1 MARNNPLSLGRD
13 LAIDLGTA
21 NTLIYARGLGIV
33 LDEPSVVAINVNDG
47 RPVAGGL
54 EAKRMLGRTPNHIK
68 AIRPLK
74 DGVIAD
80 FEVCEKMLRY
90 FIQKVHASKWSKPRM
105 VICVPSGITGVE
117 QRAVQDAAEY
127 AGARKP
133 VHIIEE
139 PMAAAI
145 GADLP
150 VHEPSGN
157 MIVDIGGGTTEV
169 AVISLGGIV
178 TSRSLRCG
186 GDARERDHGDVGRAA
201 ADVDDHVARGRR
213 HVETGA
219 DRGRHR
225 LLDQVDLAGAR
236 RERRLAHGALLDA
249 GDARGH
255 ADHDPRTH
263 QLAPV
268 VGALDEVAE
277 HRLGDLEVGDDA
289 VLDRADRLD
298 RAGRAAEHQLGILAH
313 RKHLL
318 ATVLNVI
325 GHDRRLVEDHPPAFD
340 IDKRVRRPEID
351 RHVRREQTA
360 EECHVGVLCAAA
372 AQGARVGTPRIA
384 AVIGVEWLT

>member
-21 NTLIYARGLGIV
+21 NTLIYVRGQGVV
-33 LDEPSVVAINVNDG
+33 LDEPSVVAINANDG
-47 RPVAGGL
+47 RPVAVGM
-54 EAKRMLGRTPNHIK
+54 EAKRMMGRTPNHIK

-178 TSRSLRCG
+178 TAQSVR
-186 GDARERDHGDVGRAA
+186 V
-201 ADVDDHVARGRR
+201 
-213 HVETGA
+213 
-219 DRGRHR
+219 
-225 LLDQVDLAGAR
+225 
-236 RERRLAHGALLDA
+236 A
-249 GDARGH
+249 GDE
-255 ADHDPRTH
+255 
-263 QLAPV
+263 L
-268 VGALDEVAE
+268 
-277 HRLGDLEVGDDA
+277 DDA
-289 VLDRADRLD
+289 VLQYVKKEFSLAIGDR
-298 RAGRAAEHQLGILAH
+298 
-313 RKHLL
+313 
-318 ATVLNVI
+318 
-325 GHDRRLVEDHPPAFD
+325 
-340 IDKRVRRPEID
+340 
-351 RHVRREQTA
+351 TA
-360 EECHVGVLCAAA
+360 EEIKIQMGSAWPLEEELTADIRGRDLISGLPRTIQLTTEHVREALAEPISAIVDAVKTTLDKTPPELAADIMEDGIMITGG
-372 AQGARVGTPRIA
+372 GALIGGLDERLAHETGMPIRIA
-384 AVIGVEWLT
+384 HEPLYSVVIGSGRALENIDAMRGLMSMGGED

>member
-21 NTLIYARGLGIV
+21 NTLIYVRGQGIV

-47 RPVAGGL
+47 KPVAVGL
-54 EAKRMLGRTPNHIK
+54 EAKRMMGRTPNHIK

-90 FIQKVHASKWSKPRM
+90 FIQRVHASKWNKPRM

-145 GADLP
+145 GANLP

-178 TSRSLRCG
+178 TAQSVRVAGDELDDAVMQYVKKEFSLAI
-186 GDARERDHGDVGRAA
+186 GDRTAEEIKIQMGSAWPMEEELTADIRGRDLISGLPRTIQVTTEHIREALAEPVAAIVDAVKTTLDKTPPELA
-201 ADVDDHVARGRR
+201 ADIMEDGITL
-213 HVETGA
+213 TGGGA
-219 DRGRHR
+219 
-225 LLDQVDLAGAR
+225 LLGGLD
-236 RERRLAHGALLDA
+236 ERLAHETGMPI
-249 GDARGH
+249 RV
-255 ADHDPRTH
+255 ADEP
-263 QLAPV
+263 LYSV
-268 VGALDEVAE
+268 VIGS
-277 HRLGDLEVGDDA
+277 
-289 VLDRADRLD
+289 
-298 RAGRAAEHQLGILAH
+298 GRALE
-313 RKHLL
+313 
-318 ATVLNVI
+318 N
-325 GHDRRLVEDHPPAFD
+325 
-340 IDKRVRRPEID
+340 IDAMRGSDV
-351 RHVRREQTA
+351 
-360 EECHVGVLCAAA
+360 
-372 AQGARVGTPRIA
+372 ARWR
-384 AVIGVEWLT
+384 

>member
-1 MARNNPLSLGRD
+1 MARKNPLSLGRD

-21 NTLIYARGLGIV
+21 NTLIYVRGQGVV
-33 LDEPSVVAINVNDG
+33 LDEPSVVAINANDG
-47 RPVAGGL
+47 RPVAVGQ
-54 EAKRMLGRTPNHIK
+54 EAKRMMGRTPSHIK

-157 MIVDIGGGTTEV
+157 MILDIGGGTTEV

-178 TSRSLRCG
+178 TAQSVRVA
-186 GDARERDHGDVGRAA
+186 GDELDEAVLQYVKKEFSMAIGDRTAEEIKIQMGSAWPLEEELTADIRGRDLISGLPRTIQVTTEHVREALAEPIAAIVDVVKTTLDKTPPELA
-201 ADVDDHVARGRR
+201 ADIMEDGITV
-213 HVETGA
+213 TG
-219 DRGRHR
+219 G
-225 LLDQVDLAGAR
+225 
-236 RERRLAHGALLDA
+236 GALLGGIDDRLSHET
-249 GDARGH
+249 GMPIRIARE
-255 ADHDPRTH
+255 P
-263 QLAPV
+263 LYSVV
-268 VGALDEVAE
+268 VGS
-277 HRLGDLEVGDDA
+277 
-289 VLDRADRLD
+289 
-298 RAGRAAEHQLGILAH
+298 GRALENIDAMRGLMSLGGD
-313 RKHLL
+313 
-318 ATVLNVI
+318 N
-325 GHDRRLVEDHPPAFD
+325 
-340 IDKRVRRPEID
+340 
-351 RHVRREQTA
+351 
-360 EECHVGVLCAAA
+360 
-372 AQGARVGTPRIA
+372 
-384 AVIGVEWLT
+384 

>member
-21 NTLIYARGLGIV
+21 NTLIYVRGQGVV

-47 RPVAGGL
+47 RPVAVGM
-54 EAKRMLGRTPNHIK
+54 EAKRMMGRTPNHIK

-178 TSRSLRCG
+178 TAQSVR
-186 GDARERDHGDVGRAA
+186 V
-201 ADVDDHVARGRR
+201 
-213 HVETGA
+213 
-219 DRGRHR
+219 
-225 LLDQVDLAGAR
+225 
-236 RERRLAHGALLDA
+236 A
-249 GDARGH
+249 GDE
-255 ADHDPRTH
+255 
-263 QLAPV
+263 L
-268 VGALDEVAE
+268 
-277 HRLGDLEVGDDA
+277 DDA
-289 VLDRADRLD
+289 VLQYVKKEFSLAIGDR
-298 RAGRAAEHQLGILAH
+298 
-313 RKHLL
+313 
-318 ATVLNVI
+318 
-325 GHDRRLVEDHPPAFD
+325 
-340 IDKRVRRPEID
+340 
-351 RHVRREQTA
+351 TA
-360 EECHVGVLCAAA
+360 EEVKIQMGSAWPLEEELTADIRGRDLISGLPRTIQLTTEHVREALAEPISAIVDAVKTTLDKTPPELAADIMEDGIMITGG
-372 AQGARVGTPRIA
+372 GALIGGLDERLSHETGMPIRIA
-384 AVIGVEWLT
+384 HEPLYSVVIGSGRALENIDAMRGLMSMGGED

>member
-21 NTLIYARGLGIV
+21 NTLIYVRGHGVV
-33 LDEPSVVAINVNDG
+33 LDEPSVVAINANDG
-47 RPVAGGL
+47 RPVAVGL
-54 EAKRMLGRTPNHIK
+54 EAKRMMGRTPNHIK

-178 TSRSLRCG
+178 TAQSVRVAGDELDDAVMQYVKKEFSLAI
-186 GDARERDHGDVGRAA
+186 GDRTAEEIKMHMGSAWPLDEELTADIRGRDMVSGLPRTVPLTTEQTREALAEPVAAIVDAVKTTLDKTPPELA
-201 ADVDDHVARGRR
+201 ADIMEQGITV
-213 HVETGA
+213 TGGGA
-219 DRGRHR
+219 LLAG
-225 LLDQVDLAGAR
+225 LDQ
-236 RERRLAHGALLDA
+236 RLAHETGMPIRI
-249 GDARGH
+249 AR
-255 ADHDPRTH
+255 DP
-263 QLAPV
+263 LFSV
-268 VGALDEVAE
+268 VIGS
-277 HRLGDLEVGDDA
+277 
-289 VLDRADRLD
+289 
-298 RAGRAAEHQLGILAH
+298 GRALENIDAMRGLMSLG
-313 RKHLL
+313 
-318 ATVLNVI
+318 
-325 GHDRRLVEDHPPAFD
+325 GDE
-340 IDKRVRRPEID
+340 
-351 RHVRREQTA
+351 
-360 EECHVGVLCAAA
+360 
-372 AQGARVGTPRIA
+372 
-384 AVIGVEWLT
+384 

>member
-21 NTLIYARGLGIV
+21 NTLIYVRGHGVV
-33 LDEPSVVAINVNDG
+33 LDEPSVVAINVSDG
-47 RPVAGGL
+47 RPVAVGM
-54 EAKRMLGRTPNHIK
+54 EAKRMMGRTPNHIK

-90 FIQKVHASKWSKPRM
+90 FIQKVAGSKWSKPRM

-178 TSRSLRCG
+178 TAQSIR
-186 GDARERDHGDVGRAA
+186 V
-201 ADVDDHVARGRR
+201 
-213 HVETGA
+213 
-219 DRGRHR
+219 
-225 LLDQVDLAGAR
+225 
-236 RERRLAHGALLDA
+236 A
-249 GDARGH
+249 GDE
-255 ADHDPRTH
+255 
-263 QLAPV
+263 L
-268 VGALDEVAE
+268 
-277 HRLGDLEVGDDA
+277 DDA
-289 VLDRADRLD
+289 VLQYVKKEFSLAIGDR
-298 RAGRAAEHQLGILAH
+298 
-313 RKHLL
+313 
-318 ATVLNVI
+318 
-325 GHDRRLVEDHPPAFD
+325 
-340 IDKRVRRPEID
+340 
-351 RHVRREQTA
+351 TA
-360 EECHVGVLCAAA
+360 EEIKIQMGSAWPLEEELTADIRGRDLISGLPRTVAINTEQVREALAEPISAIVDAVKTTLDKTPPELAADIMEDGITITGG
-372 AQGARVGTPRIA
+372 GALIGGLDQRLTHETGMPIRIA
-384 AVIGVEWLT
+384 DEPLYSVVIGSGRALENIDAMRGLMSLGGED

>member
-21 NTLIYARGLGIV
+21 NTLIYARGHGVV
-33 LDEPSVVAINVNDG
+33 LDEPSVVAINANDG
-47 RPVAGGL
+47 RPVAVGL
-54 EAKRMLGRTPNHIK
+54 EAKRMMGRTPNHIK

-90 FIQKVHASKWSKPRM
+90 FIQKVHGSKWSKPRM

-157 MIVDIGGGTTEV
+157 MVVDIGGGTTEV

-178 TSRSLRCG
+178 TAQSIR
-186 GDARERDHGDVGRAA
+186 V
-201 ADVDDHVARGRR
+201 
-213 HVETGA
+213 
-219 DRGRHR
+219 
-225 LLDQVDLAGAR
+225 
-236 RERRLAHGALLDA
+236 A
-249 GDARGH
+249 GDE
-255 ADHDPRTH
+255 
-263 QLAPV
+263 L
-268 VGALDEVAE
+268 
-277 HRLGDLEVGDDA
+277 DDA
-289 VLDRADRLD
+289 VLQYVKKEFSLAIGDR
-298 RAGRAAEHQLGILAH
+298 
-313 RKHLL
+313 
-318 ATVLNVI
+318 
-325 GHDRRLVEDHPPAFD
+325 
-340 IDKRVRRPEID
+340 
-351 RHVRREQTA
+351 TA
-360 EECHVGVLCAAA
+360 EEIKIQMGSAWPMEEELTADIRGRDLISGLPRTIQVTTEQVREALAEPISAIVDAVKTTLDKTPPELAADIMEDGITLTGG
-372 AQGARVGTPRIA
+372 GALLGGLDQRLAHETGMPIRIA
-384 AVIGVEWLT
+384 HEPLYSVVIGSGRALENIDAMRGLMSLGGED

>member
-21 NTLIYARGLGIV
+21 NTLIYVRGHGVV
-33 LDEPSVVAINVNDG
+33 LDEPSVVAINANDG
-47 RPVAGGL
+47 RPVAVGM
-54 EAKRMLGRTPNHIK
+54 EAKRMMGRTPNHIK

-90 FIQKVHASKWSKPRM
+90 FIQKVHGSKWSKPRM

-145 GADLP
+145 GADMP

-178 TSRSLRCG
+178 TAQSIR
-186 GDARERDHGDVGRAA
+186 V
-201 ADVDDHVARGRR
+201 
-213 HVETGA
+213 
-219 DRGRHR
+219 
-225 LLDQVDLAGAR
+225 
-236 RERRLAHGALLDA
+236 A
-249 GDARGH
+249 GDE
-255 ADHDPRTH
+255 
-263 QLAPV
+263 L
-268 VGALDEVAE
+268 
-277 HRLGDLEVGDDA
+277 DDA
-289 VLDRADRLD
+289 VLQYVKKEFALAIGDR
-298 RAGRAAEHQLGILAH
+298 
-313 RKHLL
+313 
-318 ATVLNVI
+318 
-325 GHDRRLVEDHPPAFD
+325 
-340 IDKRVRRPEID
+340 
-351 RHVRREQTA
+351 TA
-360 EECHVGVLCAAA
+360 EEIKIQMGSAWPMEEELTADIRGRDLISGLPRTIQVTTEQVREALAEPISAIVDAVKTTLDKTPPELAADIMEDGITITGG
-372 AQGARVGTPRIA
+372 GALLGGLDQRLLHETGMPIRIA
-384 AVIGVEWLT
+384 DEPLYSVVIGSGRALENIDAMRGLMSLGGED

>member
-21 NTLIYARGLGIV
+21 NTLIYVRGHGVV
-33 LDEPSVVAINVNDG
+33 LDEPSVVAINANDG
-47 RPVAGGL
+47 RPVAVGM
-54 EAKRMLGRTPNHIK
+54 EAKRMMGRTPNHIK

-90 FIQKVHASKWSKPRM
+90 FIQKVAGSKWSKPRM

-178 TSRSLRCG
+178 TAQSIR
-186 GDARERDHGDVGRAA
+186 V
-201 ADVDDHVARGRR
+201 
-213 HVETGA
+213 
-219 DRGRHR
+219 
-225 LLDQVDLAGAR
+225 
-236 RERRLAHGALLDA
+236 A
-249 GDARGH
+249 GDE
-255 ADHDPRTH
+255 
-263 QLAPV
+263 L
-268 VGALDEVAE
+268 
-277 HRLGDLEVGDDA
+277 DDA
-289 VLDRADRLD
+289 VLQYVKKEFSLAIGDR
-298 RAGRAAEHQLGILAH
+298 
-313 RKHLL
+313 
-318 ATVLNVI
+318 
-325 GHDRRLVEDHPPAFD
+325 
-340 IDKRVRRPEID
+340 
-351 RHVRREQTA
+351 TA
-360 EECHVGVLCAAA
+360 EEIKIQMGSAWPLEEELTADIRGRDLISGLPRTIEITTEQVREALAEPISAIVDAVKTTLDKTPPELAADIMEDGITITGG
-372 AQGARVGTPRIA
+372 GALIGGLDQRLAHETGMPIRIA
-384 AVIGVEWLT
+384 DEPLYSVVIGSGRALENIDAMRGLMSLGGED